1 MRPYKNQSIDEI
13 LAKNERMAARDH
25 DWILLLVR
33 FLITGLIM
41 YLALGVIWG
50 VSRVYGSSMEP
61 TIKDGDITVFYR
73 HGDYG
78 VGDIVI
84 ISLIEEPDHLI
95 KRVIA
100 VAGDT
105 VDIDEA
111 AGSLLINGVAQS
123 EPYTFCE
130 THAREGGIEF
140 PVTIPEGSVLLLGDN
155 RMISKDSRELGLI
168 KKDKIAGRV
177 IITLRLS

>member
-1 MRPYKNQSIDEI
+1 MQPYKNRGIDEI
-13 LAKNERMAARDH
+13 LAQNERRAARNH
-25 DWILLLVR
+25 DWILLLFR
-33 FLITGLIM
+33 LLITGLIM
-41 YLALGVIWG
+41 YLALGVFWG

-61 TIKDGDITVFYR
+61 AVKDGDITIFYR

-84 ISLIEEPDHLI
+84 FYPMGESDHLI

-140 PVTIPEGSVLLLGDN
+140 PVTIPEGSVFLLGDN
-155 RMISKDSRELGLI
+155 RVISKDSRELGLI
-168 KKDKIAGRV
+168 EKNKITGKV
-177 IITLRLS
+177 IFTLRAS

>member
-1 MRPYKNQSIDEI
+1 MRPYKSRSIDEI
-13 LAKNERMAARDH
+13 LAQNERKAARNH
-25 DWILLLVR
+25 DWILLIVRLLV
-33 FLITGLIM
+33 TGLIM
-41 YLALGVIWG
+41 YLALGVVWG

-61 TIKDGDITVFYR
+61 AIKNGDITIFYR
-73 HGDYG
+73 HGNYG

-84 ISLIEEPDHLI
+84 IYPIGEPDHLI

-123 EPYTFCE
+123 EPYAFCE

-140 PVTIPEGSVLLLGDN
+140 PVTIPEGSVFLLGDN
-155 RMISKDSRELGLI
+155 RIISKDSRELGLI
-168 KKDKIAGRV
+168 EKEKIAGKV

>member
-1 MRPYKNQSIDEI
+1 MRPYKSRGIDEI
-13 LAKNERMAARDH
+13 LAQNERKAARDH
-25 DWILLLVR
+25 DWIVLLTRL
-33 FLITGLIM
+33 LITGFIM

-61 TIKDGDITVFYR
+61 TVKDGDITIFYR

-84 ISLIEEPDHLI
+84 FYPMGEPDHLI

-111 AGSLLINGVAQS
+111 AGSLLINGDARS

-130 THAREGGIEF
+130 THAREGGIAF
-140 PVTIPEGSVLLLGDN
+140 PVTVPDGSVFLLGDN
-155 RMISKDSRELGLI
+155 RLISKDSRELGLI
-168 KKDKIAGRV
+168 EKDKITGKV

>member
-1 MRPYKNQSIDEI
+1 MRPYKGQGIDEI
-13 LAKNERMAARDH
+13 LARYERKAAREH
-25 DWILLLVR
+25 DWVLLLFRLV
-33 FLITGLIM
+33 ITGLIM
-41 YLALGVIWG
+41 YLALGLIWG

-61 TIKDGDITVFYR
+61 TVKDGDITIFYR

-84 ISLIEEPDHLI
+84 FYPVGESDHLI

-111 AGSLLINGVAQS
+111 AGSLLINGVARR

-130 THAREGGIEF
+130 THAREGGIAF
-140 PVTIPEGSVLLLGDN
+140 PVTIPEGSVFLLGDN
-155 RMISKDSRELGLI
+155 RVISKDSRELGLI
-168 KKDKIAGRV
+168 EKAKITGKV

>member
-1 MRPYKNQSIDEI
+1 MRPYKDQGIDEI
-13 LAKNERMAARDH
+13 LAKKKRIAARDH

-33 FLITGLIM
+33 LLITGFIM
-41 YLALGVIWG
+41 YMALGVIWG
-50 VSRVYGSSMEP
+50 VSKVNGSSMEP
-61 TIKDGDITVFYR
+61 TIKSGDITIYYR

-84 ISLIEEPDHLI
+84 IHPIREPDHLI

-130 THAREGGIEF
+130 THAREGGIVF
-140 PVTIPEGSVLLLGDN
+140 PITIPEGNVFLLGDN
-155 RMISKDSRELGLI
+155 RVISKDSRELGLI
-168 KKDKIAGRV
+168 EKGKIAGKV
-177 IITLRLS
+177 IMTLRSS